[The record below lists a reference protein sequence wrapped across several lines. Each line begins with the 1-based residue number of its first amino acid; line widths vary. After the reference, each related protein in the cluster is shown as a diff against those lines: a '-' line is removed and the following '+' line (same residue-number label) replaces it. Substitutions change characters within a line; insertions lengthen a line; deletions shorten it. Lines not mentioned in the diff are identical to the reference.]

1 MELSRRTALASLGV
15 GALSTSLAA
24 TASKKPTPTASLA
37 AAVEA
42 LRVAMLAGDGKALR
56 HLIHDRI
63 DYMHSSGGTQ
73 TKANLLSDLDGKSF
87 FADLQFIQP
96 ACEVIG
102 RNGLVKMMVDQVK
115 KLSDGKTRPSRLKV
129 QQVWTRE
136 SDGWKLLARSS
147 VLISGGLQ
155 PACR

>member
-1 MELSRRTALASLGV
+1 MALSRRTALASLGV
-15 GALSTSLAA
+15 GALTTGVAA
-24 TASKKPTPTASLA
+24 TASANPAPTASLA

-73 TKANLLSDLDGKSF
+73 TKANLLSDLDGKTF

-102 RNGLVKMMVDQVK
+102 RNGLVKMAVDQVK
-115 KLSDGKTRPSRLKV
+115 NLSDGKTRPSRLKV
-129 QQVWTRE
+129 QQVWTGGTDR
-136 SDGWKLLARSS
+136 WQLLARSS

-155 PACR
+155 PVCR